1 MFFHA
6 WIKDQGRH
14 REGLQDNYNNPL
26 LEQLYENIKV
36 LLDDLM
42 SHSDL
47 RTNPNARIH
56 VRQNQVTHMHRRSEY
71 QNTV

>member
-26 LEQLYENIKV
+26 LEQLYENSKV
-36 LLDDLM
+36 LLDDLI
-42 SHSDL
+42 HSS
-47 RTNPNARIH
+47 
-56 VRQNQVTHMHRRSEY
+56 VV
-71 QNTV
+71 